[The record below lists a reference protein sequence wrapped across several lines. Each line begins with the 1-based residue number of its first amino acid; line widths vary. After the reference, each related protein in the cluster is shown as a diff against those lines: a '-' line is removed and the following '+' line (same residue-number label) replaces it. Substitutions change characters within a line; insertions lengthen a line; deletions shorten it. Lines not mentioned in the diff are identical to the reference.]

1 MENEKKDKDY
11 SFIKSLLNNQ
21 TLLRFVKKFSCD
33 NLLDDNKLAEGFG
46 VKCNE
51 DSISLGDKS
60 MTKMLV
66 SNARFSG
73 NEFVRFNLK
82 QLKETLEITGA
93 EGEMIISAD
102 NNKELFCQ
110 AGNNIVIVSPLPNTD
125 TKKE

>member
-1 MENEKKDKDY
+1 
-11 SFIKSLLNNQ
+11 
-21 TLLRFVKKFSCD
+21 
-33 NLLDDNKLAEGFG
+33 
-46 VKCNE
+46 
-51 DSISLGDKS
+51 